1 MEHTHKGEIFTMK
14 RNISIYRPKPDTT
27 PRALLIID
35 YVNFNEGLKYLA
47 DNNKPT
53 WTPKREG
60 IKRLKLYLEHE
71 YKIGYI
77 WGVVVT
83 SEKYPREIE
92 ALGKKYRNYTKN
104 GFNVYVNYTD
114 DQKITC
120 KNCQSV
126 ETMTT
131 HPWNAVDI
139 AMHICLKTNTNS
151 VIPFKTV
158 IVISSDDALVNMLLN
173 LSTEGIKVYTCS
185 ISYQMSDYFK
195 RSLKPV
201 CLDHLFHKASEL
213 NLTDFKPSHLINLI
227 SPFIRMPLSSH
238 KPDVPKLI
246 DMFDLDPQ
254 IYTQGGNMLEFT
266 TGEEG
271 SIIMA
276 GMKYKG
282 KNVRITTTELNRGQ
296 EHILAEILEDRADKY
311 EELEQK
317 LKMTE
322 HKLKVAEE
330 RLYSQMQKN
339 KEQEF
344 ELKKL
349 EMDCGNEMGRLI
361 HIKNEELQIHMDSL
375 WARNRLLED
384 EIADLEEENKAS
396 VETIEKLDYKIEMFE
411 KSGITIDELK
421 NKGKMNKQSVPVE
434 QARNFFKL
442 ARNKRISEAAKETNI
457 DIKAAYKILKIK
469 KPETTE
475 TCLRNSII
483 THREIYEYIE
493 LHGIKVA
500 KAKFNISQST
510 ITRIIR
516 KYRVII

>member
-1 MEHTHKGEIFTMK
+1 MEHTHKGQIFTMK

-47 DNNKPT
+47 ENHKPT
-53 WTPKREG
+53 WAPKREG

-71 YKIGYI
+71 YKIEYI

-83 SEKYPREIE
+83 SEKNPREIE
-92 ALGKKYRNYTKN
+92 ALGNYTKN

-120 KNCQSV
+120 KNCHSE

-139 AMHICLKTNTNS
+139 AMHICLKTNPKS

-173 LSTEGIKVYTCS
+173 LSTAEGIKVYTCG
-185 ISYQMSDYFK
+185 ISYQMSEYFN
-195 RSLKPV
+195 RSLQPC
-201 CLDHLFHKASEL
+201 CLDFLFHKASEL
-213 NLTDFKPSHLINLI
+213 NQTDFKPSHLINLI

-238 KPDVPKLI
+238 IPDVPKLI

-254 IYTQGGNMLEFT
+254 IYTQGGNMLEFADK
-266 TGEEG
+266 EEG

-296 EHILAEILEDRADKY
+296 EHILADILEDRVEKY

-317 LKMTE
+317 LKVTE

-339 KEQEF
+339 KVLEF
-344 ELKKL
+344 ELRKK
-349 EMDCGNEMGRLI
+349 EKDCGNEMGRLI
-361 HIKNEELQIHMDSL
+361 FIKNEELEIQMNSL
-375 WARNRLLED
+375 NTKNTRLED
-384 EIADLEEENKAS
+384 EIVDLAVAS
-396 VETIEKLDYKIEMFE
+396 GETIEKLRHKIEMFE
-411 KSGITIDELK
+411 NKGKTLK
-421 NKGKMNKQSVPVE
+421 NKRKVNKPSVPVE
-434 QARNFFKL
+434 QAREFFKL
-442 ARNKRISEAAKETNI
+442 SRKMRISKAAKEANI
-457 DIKAAYKILKIK
+457 DIKAAYKILKQK

-475 TCLRNSII
+475 TCLRNSMI
-483 THREIYEYIE
+483 TYRDIYEYIE
-493 LHGIKVA
+493 MHGIKKA
-500 KAKFNISQST
+500 KTKFNICQST
-510 ITRIIR
+510 AYRIIR
-516 KYRVII
+516 EYKVNILINLI

>member
-47 DNNKPT
+47 ENLKPT
-53 WTPKREG
+53 WAPKREG

-71 YKIGYI
+71 YKIEYI

-83 SEKYPREIE
+83 SEKNPREIE

-120 KNCQSV
+120 KNCHSE

-173 LSTEGIKVYTCS
+173 LSTVEGIKVYTCG

-195 RSLKPV
+195 RSLQPS

-339 KEQEF
+339 KELEF

-349 EMDCGNEMGRLI
+349 EKDCGNEMGRLI
-361 HIKNEELQIHMDSL
+361 LLKMKN
-375 WARNRLLED
+375 
-384 EIADLEEENKAS
+384 
-396 VETIEKLDYKIEMFE
+396 F
-411 KSGITIDELK
+411 KSI
-421 NKGKMNKQSVPVE
+421 
-434 QARNFFKL
+434 
-442 ARNKRISEAAKETNI
+442 
-457 DIKAAYKILKIK
+457 
-469 KPETTE
+469 
-475 TCLRNSII
+475 
-483 THREIYEYIE
+483 
-493 LHGIKVA
+493 
-500 KAKFNISQST
+500 
-510 ITRIIR
+510 
-516 KYRVII
+516 

>member
-14 RNISIYRPKPDTT
+14 RNISIYIPKPDTT

-104 GFNVYVNYTD
+104 GFNVYVNYTE

-173 LSTEGIKVYTCS
+173 LSTVEGIKVYTCG

-195 RSLKPV
+195 RSLIPV

-317 LKMTE
+317 LKVTE
-322 HKLKVAEE
+322 EMLS
-330 RLYSQMQKN
+330 SQMQKN
-339 KEQEF
+339 EKLEF
-344 ELKKL
+344 ELQKL
-349 EMDCGNEMGRLI
+349 DKECGNEMDRLI
-361 HIKNEELQIHMDSL
+361 FIKNEELEIKMNSL
-375 WARNRLLED
+375 YTKNDRLED
-384 EIADLEEENKAS
+384 EIVDLAMTS
-396 VETIEKLDYKIEMFE
+396 GETIEKLRHKIEMFE
-411 KSGITIDELK
+411 NTGITMDVLK
-421 NKGKMNKQSVPVE
+421 NKGKANKPSVPVE
-434 QARNFFKL
+434 QAKELFKL
-442 ARNKRISEAAKETNI
+442 SRNMRISEAAKEANI
-457 DIKAAYKILKIK
+457 DTKAAFKIIKLK

-475 TCLRNSII
+475 TCLRNSMI

-493 LHGIKVA
+493 LHGIKEA
-500 KAKFNISQST
+500 KAKFKISRST
-510 ITRIIR
+510 VTRIIR